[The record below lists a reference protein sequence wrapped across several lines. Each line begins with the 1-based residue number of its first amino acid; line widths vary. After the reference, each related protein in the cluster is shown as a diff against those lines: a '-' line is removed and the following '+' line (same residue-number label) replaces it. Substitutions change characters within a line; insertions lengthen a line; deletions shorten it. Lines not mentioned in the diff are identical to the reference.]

1 MSGFRMNTRSVIR
14 DLGDEDTTH
23 ANDNPRER
31 TKTNTPIPIDKK
43 RGKSPVE
50 NKTDEGEELVRRFAT
65 KTSTPVTS
73 EKKRRKSTTESE
85 TDEEEEL
92 LRQSEALDK
101 ALRMKRTKEAEL
113 EPSIENEMDD
123 EEELLSQSAALD
135 KALRIKRTKEHI
147 EQTKRYLAEPP
158 SHQVHVNNT
167 SWASSTVTPT
177 LMAPQHFVSRTQLEV
192 PKYDGESFAKLK
204 AFLMDMEIN
213 FHLSGTLEHMKVGYA
228 CSGLQGGVKERWI
241 KYAGEGGRA
250 KFYDMT
256 WKDFVKWL
264 HNQATD
270 ENTRCL
276 NAAKAL
282 TRMRQKEGQSFRKYY
297 DKWAAEESEYPDEFP
312 EKLSISMFLNSLQ
325 PELRKLIVS
334 KQFPKDWNSLLGQGM
349 SAENANGFEEK
360 HKPAEQSRT
369 KRQRSESRSRS
380 RSPRVK
386 KERSNF
392 EQSPITCF
400 KCGGKGHI
408 STKCWEPDCET
419 CGNPRHTT
427 GMHNGGSK
435 ATANTPNGGS
445 RDTANANATPI
456 STVRR

>member
-14 DLGDEDTTH
+14 DLDDGNATP
-23 ANDNPRER
+23 ANNNPREQ
-31 TKTNTPIPIDKK
+31 
-43 RGKSPVE
+43 
-50 NKTDEGEELVRRFAT
+50 T
-65 KTSTPVTS
+65 KTSTPIPTDKECEKSSS
-73 EKKRRKSTTESE
+73 EDE

-92 LRQSEALDK
+92 LRQSAALDK
-101 ALRMKRTKEAEL
+101 ALRIKNAEGTDHML
-113 EPSIENEMDD
+113 SIENDLDD
-123 EEELLSQSAALD
+123 EEELLRQSAALD
-135 KALRIKRTKEHI
+135 KALRIKRAKEHM

-158 SHQVHVNNT
+158 IYKTHGNNN
-167 SWASSTVTPT
+167 SVANSTATQMV
-177 LMAPQHFVSRTQLEV
+177 MAPPQFVSRTHMEV
-192 PKYDGESFAKLK
+192 PKYDGESYAKLK
-204 AFLMDMEIN
+204 EFLMDLDVN
-213 FHLSGTLEHMKVGYA
+213 FHLSPASFPMDRMKVGYA
-228 CSGLQGGVKERWI
+228 SSGLRGGVKERWI
-241 KYAGEGGRA
+241 KYAGDGGRV
-250 KFYDMT
+250 KFYDLT
-256 WKDFVKWL
+256 WQDFVEWL

-276 NAAKAL
+276 NASKKL
-282 TRMRQKEGQSFRKYY
+282 TKMRQKEGQSFRKYY
-297 DKWAAEESEYPDEFP
+297 DQWAAEESEYPGEFP

-400 KCGGKGHI
+400 KCGRKGHI
-408 STKCWEPDCET
+408 STKCWEPDCEI

-427 GMHNGGSK
+427 GTHNGGNK
-435 ATANTPNGGS
+435 ATTNTSNGGS
-445 RDTANANATPI
+445 RDTANTADANATPI
-456 STVRR
+456 ST